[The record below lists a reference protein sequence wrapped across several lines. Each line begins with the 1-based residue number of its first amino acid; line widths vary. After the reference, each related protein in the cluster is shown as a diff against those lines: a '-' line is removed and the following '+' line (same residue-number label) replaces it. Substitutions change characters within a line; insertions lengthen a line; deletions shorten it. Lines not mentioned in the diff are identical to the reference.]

1 MIGVEPAAPK
11 TQARI
16 GRGAGLASERRKG
29 RGPLRFLL
37 LPGLVPDGPETFLRQ
52 EALFLAHGDCEVVT
66 YPYRDFCLEKVM
78 ELVTDFVKRQT
89 EAGKPAI
96 LVGVSVGG
104 GFVLEWLRR
113 AREAGTEPAVAGV
126 VLVSPMSCVDDLAP
140 LLLRLWK
147 PIVSRTGDSVQAL
160 EKGRSFFKSLAS
172 RSAGGKG
179 QNLSG
184 IKGLLTLF
192 TPQGLEEIQE
202 RKIKKRIETTLDSI
216 PPEGAIARCRA
227 LEGVPGIHV
236 GARPKA
242 TLASCPV
249 LVLWGSKER
258 HTLDMEGPGT
268 SVLCRPDLAVKHFPD
283 VQVQW
288 IYGKDGEEV
297 PHASLLK
304 HDKAFRKPLKEFVE
318 RLGRV
323 VARRRA
329 A

>member
-1 MIGVEPAAPK
+1 MIRTRKPQIDKRSSLSVD
-11 TQARI
+11 
-16 GRGAGLASERRKG
+16 RRRG
-29 RGPLRFLL
+29 RGPLRFLM

-52 EALFLAHGDCEVVT
+52 EKLFLSCGDCEIVT
-66 YPYRDFCLEKVM
+66 YPYRDFRLEAVM
-78 ELVTDFVKRQT
+78 DLLTDFVKRQQA
-89 EAGKPAI
+89 AGKPAV

-113 AREAGTEPAVAGV
+113 EREAGREPQLAGV
-126 VLVSPMSCVDDLAP
+126 VLISPMSCVGDLAP

-172 RSAGGKG
+172 RSAGGNG

-184 IKGLLTLF
+184 IRGLLSLF
-192 TPQGLEEIQE
+192 TPQGLEEIAE
-202 RKIKKRIETTLDSI
+202 RKIKKRIEATLEAI

-227 LEGVPGIHV
+227 LEEVPGLQA
-236 GARPKA
+236 GEKPKA
-242 TLASCPV
+242 SLSSAPTL
-249 LVLWGSKER
+249 LLWGSKER

-268 SVLCRPDLAVKHFPD
+268 SVLCRPDLAVRHFPE

-288 IYGKDGEEV
+288 VYGKDGDEV

-304 HDKAFRKPLKEFVE
+304 HDKAFRKPLKDYLE
-318 RLGRV
+318 RLGRI
-323 VARRRA
+323 A
-329 A
+329 AGRKAA

>member
-1 MIGVEPAAPK
+1 MIKVAFASAMKRPS
-11 TQARI
+11 
-16 GRGAGLASERRKG
+16 RGQDLAVDSRKG
-29 RGPLRFLL
+29 RGPLRYLM

-52 EALFLAHGDCEVVT
+52 EKLFMSHGDCEIVT
-66 YPYRDFCLEKVM
+66 YPYREFSLDSIM
-78 ELVTDFVKRQT
+78 DLVTDFVARQAR
-89 EAGKPAI
+89 AGKPAI

-113 AREAGTEPAVAGV
+113 QREAGCEPTLAGV
-126 VLVSPMSCVDDLAP
+126 ILVSPMSCVDDLAP
-140 LLLRLWK
+140 LLMRLWK
-147 PIVSRTGDSVQAL
+147 PIVSNSGNSVQAL

-184 IKGLLTLF
+184 IKGLLSLF

-202 RKIKKRIETTLDSI
+202 RRIKKRIEATLDAI

-227 LEGVPGIHV
+227 LESVPGIHTGDRV
-236 GARPKA
+236 RSS
-242 TLASCPV
+242 LASAPT

-268 SVLCRPDLAVKHFPD
+268 GALCRPDLAVRHFPD

-288 IYGKDGEEV
+288 IYGRDGEEV

-304 HDKAFRKPLKEFVE
+304 HDKAFRKPLKDYLE
-318 RLGRV
+318 RIGKT
-323 VARRRA
+323 VARRKA